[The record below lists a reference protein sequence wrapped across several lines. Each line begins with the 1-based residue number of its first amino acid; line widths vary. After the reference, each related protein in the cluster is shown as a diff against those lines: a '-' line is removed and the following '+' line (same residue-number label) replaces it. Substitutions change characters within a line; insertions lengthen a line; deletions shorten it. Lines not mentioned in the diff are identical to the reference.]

1 MIFNSPSCTA
11 VLPSLVV
18 DVPSPQVID
27 HKSDY
32 GEICYKFVLWGF
44 LSGGN
49 IPPCNEQI
57 SAKVFVLGC
66 VTRLLCPEAS
76 HAT

>member
-11 VLPSLVV
+11 VLASLVV
-18 DVPSPQVID
+18 DVPSPQVVD
-27 HKSDY
+27 HKSNY
-32 GEICYKFVLWGF
+32 GEFVLWGF